1 MLFCFRLFF
10 VGLLFFWSSL
20 LNADWINLTGA
31 ETANNI
37 AEIYVLD
44 DHVKVKLEVYA
55 GDLEK
60 FEELIPDEWIKESPD
75 KRPSLEKRMR
85 TFANERLQFIT
96 DEGVKL
102 PARIELVESRNR
114 VDRQSPYAGMIN
126 PTTRQRVREA
136 PADKRVLYAEIIY
149 PFDKKPK
156 QLQIVPPMDERG
168 VVSAN
173 IGFLAYH
180 KAVPIVDFRYL
191 GQTAKLNLDW
201 QDPWYTKFDNKN
213 LSRHHKYPL
222 MIFLYVEPRQVRL
235 ESLMRFSDIVEMTGF
250 NAEDPQVSLKDKHQ
264 LLQEHIKKY
273 YIDKNALQID
283 GNPFKPDS
291 IRVEFLSATLFGL
304 KVIDEPAAID
314 EASLLVGVSQ
324 QIFIESLPQ
333 KIDSRW
339 QYFNTRID
347 RIPYAATDPVGPLRG
362 LITKDDPV
370 FGWQNFLK
378 KYKEPVITPVV
389 VETGWVIDV
398 PYFGKKK
405 ILDQMPEKSQAQ
417 SIVDGVLENS
427 RVAFIEKEPESLL
440 RVLAEVVSSDNAE
453 SLQKEL
459 AKLFSP
465 KVTGGA
471 VGAVQVFKDIK
482 IVNIRQLDKPQSF
495 SATVSGSATINAK
508 HWGHIDQRQ
517 VNFQLLLDLVEVE
530 NQWRLAELT
539 VIDIKEVTNKT
550 DEKDT
555 HYSGPSAA
563 GMRMPSL
570 HGRIYGVS

>member
-1 MLFCFRLFF
+1 MLFCFRLIF

-114 VDRQSPYAGMIN
+114 IDRQSPYAGMIN

-495 SATVSGSATINAK
+495 SVTVSGSATINAK

-539 VIDIKEVTNKT
+539 VIDIKEVK
-550 DEKDT
+550 
-555 HYSGPSAA
+555 
-563 GMRMPSL
+563 
-570 HGRIYGVS
+570 